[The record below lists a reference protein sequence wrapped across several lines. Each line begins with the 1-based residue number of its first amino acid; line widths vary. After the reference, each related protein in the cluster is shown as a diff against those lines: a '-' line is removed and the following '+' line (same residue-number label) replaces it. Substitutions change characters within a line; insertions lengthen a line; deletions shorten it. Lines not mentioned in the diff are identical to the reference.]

1 MPYASAI
8 AHDTVVSMPAKKTPA
23 SGAKP
28 KSASTRSA
36 PAKAPAKR
44 KPGRPARITRE
55 VIIQKTMEML
65 ATCDVDDFMIKSLA
79 DELKTVSM
87 AIYNYFSSREE
98 LLEVVADEVCLLFKQ
113 QKTKAGDTWR
123 ERLIAW
129 LWAFKKHADRYPVIH
144 NVINIEGHTAAGW
157 FRVTA
162 PVTQI
167 LYDMGLREKKLALAS
182 YLFVTNAVSM
192 IRIESTSAILR
203 KPAAFTHF
211 ERLELEEQQ
220 LMMSIRP
227 HMAELNEK
235 DVYDAFFEQLL
246 RGVEMFL

>member
-1 MPYASAI
+1 MPYASATLI
-8 AHDTVVSMPAKKTPA
+8 CTVFSMPAKKTPA

-28 KSASTRSA
+28 KSAV
-36 PAKAPAKR
+36 AKAPAKR

-55 VIIQKTMEML
+55 AIIQKTMEML

-113 QKTKAGDTWR
+113 PKAKPDDTWR
-123 ERLIAW
+123 ERLLAW

-162 PVTQI
+162 PVTQT
-167 LYDMGLREKKLALAS
+167 LYDAGLRDKKLALAS
-182 YLFVTNAVSM
+182 YLFVCNAVSM
-192 IRIESTSAILR
+192 IGIESTSAVLR

-211 ERLELEEQQ
+211 ERLDLEEQQ

-227 HMAELNEK
+227 HMAGLTEK
-235 DVYDAFFEQLL
+235 DVYNAFFEQLL
-246 RGVEMFL
+246 RGVEIFF